1 MQVEYICFQSAESS
15 RNASRGEKK
24 PVIRTVNPEQKLIV
38 GHVYVL
44 LIVLKFLSNFEEY
57 DNCNKFKIPQLS
69 AF

>member
-1 MQVEYICFQSAESS
+1 M
-15 RNASRGEKK
+15 
-24 PVIRTVNPEQKLIV
+24 
-38 GHVYVL
+38 HVL